1 MNMSRKKFIVILAA
15 VFIAGAVFSGIT
27 STFLPGLTGR
37 VSVPADEYRNMKATY
52 ENYGK
57 LYEIQTAVEENFYQE
72 IDENDLIDGA
82 AKGLMDAL
90 DDPYSVYL
98 TKEEYEAWAASVTG
112 NYSGIGVT
120 FTQDTDGNYVIVA
133 VEKDSPAEKAGL
145 EPGDFMLEVDGKAY
159 DNMDAMAT
167 AIRGE
172 KGTSVK
178 ITYKRDGEKDS
189 VSIKRDDIVQHSV
202 SHEMIDDDTAYIQ
215 ISSFLES
222 TGEDFIKALDAVEED
237 GAENLILDLRNN
249 GGGLVS
255 SCVTIADEFLDEG
268 IIMYVEDKD
277 GNRTEY
283 NSKDG
288 KTDLETVV
296 LVNENSASASE
307 ILAGALKDNGFEIV
321 GKNTFGKGVIQGT
334 FEMKDGSALEIT
346 MRQYFSPDGNAIHKK
361 GIAPD
366 YEVEGEDEQFDKAK
380 DLL

>member
-1 MNMSRKKFIVILAA
+1 MNMSRKKFIAVLAA
-15 VFIAGAVFSGIT
+15 VFVAGAVFSGLT
-27 STFLPGLTGR
+27 SSFFPGLPGR

-57 LYEIQTAVEENFYQE
+57 LYEIQLAVEENFYQE
-72 IDENDLIDGA
+72 IDEQDLIDGA

-145 EPGDFMLEVDGKAY
+145 EPGDFMLEVDGKSY

-178 ITYKRDGEKDS
+178 IMYQRDGKKDS

-202 SHEMIDDDTAYIQ
+202 SHEMIDDDTGYIQ

-222 TGEDFIKALDAVEED
+222 TGEDFIKALDAVEEE

-268 IIMYVEDKD
+268 VIMYVEDKD

-283 NSKDG
+283 NSEDG

-307 ILAGALKDNGFEIV
+307 ILAGALKDNGFKIV
-321 GKNTFGKGVIQGT
+321 GQNTFGKGVIQGT

-346 MRQYFSPDGNAIHKK
+346 MRQYFSPEGNAIHKK

-366 YEVEGEDEQFDKAK
+366 YEVEGEEEQLDKAI